1 MTLNNC
7 MQNTVNVG
15 YYGDQHNSEIIGLYF
30 KQTHSILQPEAQKTF
45 SPFELQFSCLKSK
58 KYWGNY
64 GLSEVNNVLKWSV
77 HYAKPYHSALDFCWV
92 IILETCHKK
101 YHTICL

>member
-1 MTLNNC
+1 

-58 KYWGNY
+58 KY
-64 GLSEVNNVLKWSV
+64 
-77 HYAKPYHSALDFCWV
+77 
-92 IILETCHKK
+92 
-101 YHTICL
+101 